1 MIGAVCCRVLEKEV
15 HSVLQQA
22 GVEHRMYVLDWGLH
36 IYPDKLSK
44 EVESGVQTL
53 EQEVDAVLLGF
64 GRCQMRDK
72 LSRAFQVPLAFPE
85 GEDCIGVLLGQERYE
100 RELLNEAGTW
110 FLTPGWAELGLE
122 FVFRELQVS
131 HFANKGKDPLSM
143 ARYMLQDYSRVLLIN
158 SGVCSNEQLLRQGRE
173 IADALELPLE
183 QTNGSLSSL
192 QTALEEVLDK
202 VND

>member
-1 MIGAVCCRVLEKEV
+1 
-15 HSVLQQA
+15 
-22 GVEHRMYVLDWGLH
+22 
-36 IYPDKLSK
+36 
-44 EVESGVQTL
+44 
-53 EQEVDAVLLGF
+53 
-64 GRCQMRDK
+64 
-72 LSRAFQVPLAFPE
+72 
-85 GEDCIGVLLGQERYE
+85 
-100 RELLNEAGTW
+100 
-110 FLTPGWAELGLE
+110 
-122 FVFRELQVS
+122 
-131 HFANKGKDPLSM
+131 M